1 MGDNIYK
8 IQWDWMTD
16 PVKSWADQKTQETAN
31 LIKTAQKNA
40 EKDFNSRKNEIY
52 KGQPDK
58 TYQEMLNKDSVQA
71 LQQQLRSLGYD
82 IGNTGAD
89 GIIGRRTKAAL
100 TAAEKDGYVLKG
112 NKLTKKSEL
121 EAQQKQYTPQTTRN
135 MSGATTNPG
144 KYSLAANMP
153 KTESNKPNENWEK
166 AGQYVSNLF
175 RAPVQATVDG
185 ALYLA
190 DRMGAP
196 SNATN
201 YLRDLNVSIPY
212 RIKNAV
218 HAGVNTLIN
227 DKTFSENYNDLLANP
242 SAFTDYT
249 TIRPLTN
256 TNGNFSEEE
265 LGAIRDMAGKD
276 FKISNAD
283 IKRVSEDGNYG
294 GKGNVS
300 TYFTPTKVVQT
311 ALGQTSG
318 NAADKTITDI
328 FDVNTVGSTAQ
339 KDNQMYIKM
348 AKEEPG
354 ANYQTIR
361 ATMPFFNMIDIM
373 PDKYKIKTKIN
384 FNE

>member
-1 MGDNIYK
+1 
-8 IQWDWMTD
+8 
-16 PVKSWADQKTQETAN
+16 
-31 LIKTAQKNA
+31 
-40 EKDFNSRKNEIY
+40 
-52 KGQPDK
+52 
-58 TYQEMLNKDSVQA
+58 MLNKDSVQA

-82 IGNTGAD
+82 IGSTGAD
-89 GIIGRRTKAAL
+89 GIIGRKTKSAL
-100 TAAEKDGYVLKG
+100 EQAQKEGYILKG

-121 EAQQKQYTPQTTRN
+121 EAQQKQYAPQTTRS
-135 MSGATTNPG
+135 MSGATTKPG

-153 KTESNKPNENWEK
+153 KTESNKSNENWEK

-265 LGAIRDMAGKD
+265 LGAIRDMADKD

-294 GKGNVS
+294 SKGNVS

-318 NAADKTITDI
+318 NAADKTITDV

>member
-1 MGDNIYK
+1 
-8 IQWDWMTD
+8 
-16 PVKSWADQKTQETAN
+16 
-31 LIKTAQKNA
+31 
-40 EKDFNSRKNEIY
+40 
-52 KGQPDK
+52 
-58 TYQEMLNKDSVQA
+58 
-71 LQQQLRSLGYD
+71 
-82 IGNTGAD
+82 
-89 GIIGRRTKAAL
+89 
-100 TAAEKDGYVLKG
+100 
-112 NKLTKKSEL
+112 
-121 EAQQKQYTPQTTRN
+121 
-135 MSGATTNPG
+135 
-144 KYSLAANMP
+144 
-153 KTESNKPNENWEK
+153 
-166 AGQYVSNLF
+166 
-175 RAPVQATVDG
+175 
-185 ALYLA
+185 
-190 DRMGAP
+190 MGAP

-218 HAGVNTLIN
+218 HAGVNTLVN

-242 SAFTDYT
+242 SAFTDFT

-265 LGAIRDMAGKD
+265 LGVIRDMAGKD

-294 GKGNVS
+294 GRGDVS

-318 NAADKTITDI
+318 NAADKTITDT

-339 KDNQMYIKM
+339 RDNQMYIKM
-348 AKEEPG
+348 AKENPG
-354 ANYQTIR
+354 ANYQTMR
-361 ATMPFFNMIDIM
+361 ATMPFLNMIDIM